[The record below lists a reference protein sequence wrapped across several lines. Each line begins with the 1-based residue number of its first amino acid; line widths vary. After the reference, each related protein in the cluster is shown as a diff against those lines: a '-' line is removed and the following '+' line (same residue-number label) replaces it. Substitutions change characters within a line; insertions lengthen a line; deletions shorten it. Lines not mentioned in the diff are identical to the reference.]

1 MDAPRSDVRKITG
14 DDLSKILA
22 PEIATISDCIAIFDK
37 SAAGVFVITDASG
50 APAGF
55 VDDDS
60 FRNAQLRELSP
71 GDPVSKIA
79 NRQFAILRGAEESL
93 QQDYITVRVGD
104 DGRPV
109 ELFIQPAVYLNN
121 NSTNAPIRTA
131 IVMAGGLGERMG
143 ALTQDRP
150 KSLIPVAGRPLIEHV
165 LRLLAKHKIMNV
177 IIATNYLA
185 DQIEAFVGC
194 GAKFGVS
201 VQYIREPKRLGT
213 AGALSIIESLP
224 NEPIFV
230 MNADVLTKLNLTSM
244 ARRHIKT
251 NAMLTVAVAPHV
263 MECPYGVTR
272 LKGSEIIDISE
283 KPAYKHWINAGIY
296 IISPAVAARV
306 PRNTYIDMT
315 TMIQQMIQSGE
326 QVEAFPIR
334 EYWHDA
340 GTPDDV
346 ARLSAELK
354 NTNIGN
360 SES

>member
-1 MDAPRSDVRKITG
+1 MDAPQSDARKITG
-14 DDLSKILA
+14 EALVKISV

-37 SAAGVFVITDASG
+37 TADGVLLVTDSTG
-50 APAGF
+50 APSGF

-60 FRNAQLRELSP
+60 FRNAQLRELSSS
-71 GDPVSKIA
+71 DPVSKIT
-79 NRQFAILRGAEESL
+79 NRQFTIIHDASESS
-93 QQDYITVRVGD
+93 QKHDITVLAGAGGKPLEV
-104 DGRPV
+104 
-109 ELFIQPAVYLNN
+109 FIQPDVPL
-121 NSTNAPIRTA
+121 SSNAPSAIQTA
-131 IVMAGGLGERMG
+131 IVMAGGLGQRMG

-213 AGALSIIESLP
+213 AGALSLIESLP
-224 NEPIFV
+224 GEPIFV
-230 MNADVLTKLNLTSM
+230 INADVLTKLNLNAM
-244 ARRHIKT
+244 ARRHST
-251 NAMLTVAVAPHV
+251 SNAMLTVAVAPHV

-296 IISPAVAARV
+296 IISPAVVARV
-306 PRNTYIDMT
+306 PRNTYVDMT

-326 QVEAFPIR
+326 HVEAFPIR

-354 NTNIGN
+354 NPNIG
-360 SES
+360 S